1 LKPDSP
7 TRPDSFPP
15 ARPSPYRR
23 AFFLA
28 ALATLTTLAACGTP
42 GFAPFGPGPADR
54 TFNAPVARVRMAAL
68 SALSRLKIRHVG
80 TDKVKEGEVLKGV
93 AEERKIE
100 VTLEPLGPGSTRVR
114 VKGDSA
120 TATAILTQTE
130 RLLGKG

>member
-1 LKPDSP
+1 MKPDS
-7 TRPDSFPP
+7 TKRPDHFPP

-28 ALATLTTLAACGTP
+28 ALATLAACATKGSGP
-42 GFAPFGPGPADR
+42 FGSFGPGPAER
-54 TFNAPVARVRMAAL
+54 TFNAPVARVRMAVF

-93 AEERKIE
+93 ADDRKVE
-100 VTLEPLGPGSTRVR
+100 VTLEPLGPSATRVR
-114 VKGDSA
+114 VKGDNA
-120 TATAILTQTE
+120 TATEILTQTE